1 MIEIAVMLSIF
12 ASIFAIIDPIGNV
25 PLFIAMTQNHS
36 KDEKIKVINKVI
48 IVATLTLV
56 IFGLV
61 GQYIFMLFHITIPAF
76 QIAGGILIFKIGFD
90 MLQGGRPSAKRTED
104 EKQQAIEREVIGIVP
119 LGIPIFAG
127 PGSISAVM
135 LYISQHQAS
144 TMDSFLQL
152 GIVLSCVFL
161 TMAIS
166 YVLLRNAT
174 KIFDWIGQLGTLA
187 ISRIMGLLITA
198 MAIQFLLNGFYTV
211 LINWG
216 MIS

>member
-25 PLFIAMTQNHS
+25 PLFIAMTQNYNR
-36 KDEKIKVINKVI
+36 DEKIRVINKVI
-48 IVATLTLV
+48 IVATITLV
-56 IFGLV
+56 LFGLV

-90 MLQGGRPSAKRTED
+90 MMQGGRPSAKRTED
-104 EKQQAIEREVIGIVP
+104 EKQEAIEREVIGIVP

-135 LYISQHQAS
+135 LYISQPQTS
-144 TMDSFLQL
+144 TSGSIIQL
-152 GIVLSCVFL
+152 LIVLSCVFI
-161 TMAIS
+161 TMGIS

-174 KIFDWIGQLGTLA
+174 KIFDRIGRLGTLA
-187 ISRIMGLLITA
+187 VSRIMGLLITA
-198 MAIQFLLNGFYTV
+198 MAVQFLINGIFNV
-211 LINWG
+211 LTSWNIF
-216 MIS
+216 

>member
-1 MIEIAVMLSIF
+1 MIEIAVALSIF

-36 KDEKIKVINKVI
+36 REEKIRVINKVI

-61 GQYIFMLFHITIPAF
+61 GQYIFMLFNITIPAF

-104 EKQQAIEREVIGIVP
+104 EKQEAIEKEIIGIVP

-135 LYISQHQAS
+135 LYISQSQENFFNS
-144 TMDSFLQL
+144 IVQL
-152 GIVLSCVFL
+152 VIVLSCVIL
-161 TMAIS
+161 TMGIS
-166 YVLLRNAT
+166 YVLLRNAS
-174 KIFDWIGQLGTLA
+174 KIFDRIGRLGTLA
-187 ISRIMGLLITA
+187 ISRIMGLIITA
-198 MAIQFLLNGFYTV
+198 MAVQFLLNGIYAV
-211 LINWG
+211 LLNWNL
-216 MIS
+216 IT

>member
-1 MIEIAVMLSIF
+1 MIEIAVALSIF

-36 KDEKIKVINKVI
+36 REEKIKVINKVI

-61 GQYIFMLFHITIPAF
+61 GQYIFMLFNITIPAF

-104 EKQQAIEREVIGIVP
+104 EKQEAIEKEIIGIVP

-135 LYISQHQAS
+135 LYISQSQENFFNS
-144 TMDSFLQL
+144 IVQL
-152 GIVLSCVFL
+152 VIVLSCVIL
-161 TMAIS
+161 TMGIS
-166 YVLLRNAT
+166 YVLLRNAS
-174 KIFDWIGQLGTLA
+174 KIFDRIGRLGTLA
-187 ISRIMGLLITA
+187 ISRIMGLIITA
-198 MAIQFLLNGFYTV
+198 MAVQFLLNGIYAV
-211 LINWG
+211 LLNWNLVT
-216 MIS
+216 